1 METTNK
7 LGRKGPP
14 LQKEIEITEIG
25 KGVYNF
31 SSPPVGFQQYLVAG
45 EERALLIDTGIG
57 VGSLKAAVEKI
68 TSLPVI
74 VINTHCH
81 PDHAGGNAEF
91 PPAYICP
98 AELEV
103 YHRMASLEFRLE
115 DLSHMPMGATF
126 ASTSLQPTGPEPIGI
141 EDGAEIDL
149 GGRILR
155 VLYTPGHT
163 RGSLSVYDPQ
173 SGILFAGD
181 NVSTTAVAL
190 VEWNAGTVADYCES
204 LQKME
209 ALHPQSICTGHKP
222 NLLPAGTIDPLLSAA
237 RAVLDG
243 AAPLES
249 HSRNGDCLQYP
260 AQSPCIRFRADNIR

>member
-1 METTNK
+1 METTNQP
-7 LGRKGPP
+7 GRKGPP
-14 LQKEIEITEIG
+14 LQTAIEVTEIG
-25 KGVYNF
+25 NGVYNF
-31 SSPPVGFQQYLVAG
+31 SSPPVGFQQYLVVG
-45 EERALLIDTGIG
+45 EEQALLIDTGIG
-57 VGSLKAAVEKI
+57 IGSLRAAVEEI

-98 AELEV
+98 VELEV
-103 YHRMASLEFRLE
+103 YHRMATQAFRLE

-126 ASTSLQPTGPEPIGI
+126 ASSLQPTGPEPIGI

-149 GGRILR
+149 GGRTLHI
-155 VLYTPGHT
+155 LYTPGHT
-163 RGSLSVYDPQ
+163 RGSLSVYDAQ
-173 SGILFAGD
+173 TGILFAGD
-181 NVSTTAVAL
+181 NISATAVAL
-190 VEWNAGTVADYCES
+190 VEWNAGTVSDYCES

-222 NLLPAGTIDPLLSAA
+222 NLLPAEAIGPLLSAA

-243 AAPLES
+243 ATPQES
-249 HSRNGDCLQYP
+249 HSRNGQCLQYP